1 MGVDI
6 LVRWEG
12 KPVLRREGVSHAVSR
27 GRAFYAEERSI
38 LSSVKENSS
47 CLQL

>member
-6 LVRWEG
+6 LVGWEG

-27 GRAFYAEERSI
+27 GRAFYAEERSSAKA
-38 LSSVKENSS
+38 LRQKHTRHV
-47 CLQL
+47 